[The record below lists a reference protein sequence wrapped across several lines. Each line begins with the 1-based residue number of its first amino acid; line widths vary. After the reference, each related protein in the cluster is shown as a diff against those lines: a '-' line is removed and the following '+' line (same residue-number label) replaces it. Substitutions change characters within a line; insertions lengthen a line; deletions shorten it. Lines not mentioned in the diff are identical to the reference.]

1 MGEFIKL
8 MGAPDSLAIWPF
20 FARELE
26 VSFRHKFAPDLPS
39 RSRAARRLEEPL
51 YPRVGAGRLMFGTPT
66 ARRPYL
72 FNDLVLSSVQRAPFQ
87 IGRDGAPS
95 PSVPLRVSTSPRE
108 IWSCCLK
115 LKFSFFV

>member
-72 FNDLVLSSVQRAPFQ
+72 FNDLVLSYAQRAP
-87 IGRDGAPS
+87 PN
-95 PSVPLRVSTSPRE
+95 
-108 IWSCCLK
+108 W
-115 LKFSFFV
+115 

>member
-51 YPRVGAGRLMFGTPT
+51 YPRVGASRLMFGTPA

-72 FNDLVLSSVQRAPFQ
+72 FNDLVLSYAQRFPFQ
-87 IGRDGAPS
+87 IGRDPPS
-95 PSVPLRVSTSPRE
+95 GTPA
-108 IWSCCLK
+108 
-115 LKFSFFV
+115 